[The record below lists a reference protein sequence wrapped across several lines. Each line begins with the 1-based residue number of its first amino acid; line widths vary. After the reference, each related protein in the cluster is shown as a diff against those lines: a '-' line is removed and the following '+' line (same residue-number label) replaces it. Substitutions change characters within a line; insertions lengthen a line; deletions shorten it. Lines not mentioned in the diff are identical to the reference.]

1 MVVFTATTA
10 STFLHLSAPG
20 IASSTLAL
28 LKTRGLNNSQNQQS
42 SSGPLRVSMQTQS
55 FNAKRGHFKV
65 AVSGSVTRLRP
76 IERRINLNRKR
87 SPIIYAAA
95 MNARCAASGQTQTL
109 TNKAPGVTKAP
120 QRETNKTLRLDDGGH
135 GFPPHSGG
143 GGGGGGGGN
152 FSGGFFLFGF
162 LGFLGPSILYFN
174 VLYSFLLSIT
184 TEILKLDSIVFN
196 QMVAELLKKV
206 LKRDVFSW
214 NVCTAWLTIS

>member
-10 STFLHLSAPG
+10 STFLHLSAPV
-20 IASSTLAL
+20 
-28 LKTRGLNNSQNQQS
+28 KTRGLNNSQNQQS

-162 LGFLGPSILYFN
+162 LGFLGY
-174 VLYSFLLSIT
+174 
-184 TEILKLDSIVFN
+184 LKDLENEHSR
-196 QMVAELLKKV
+196 E
-206 LKRDVFSW
+206 KRM
-214 NVCTAWLTIS
+214 